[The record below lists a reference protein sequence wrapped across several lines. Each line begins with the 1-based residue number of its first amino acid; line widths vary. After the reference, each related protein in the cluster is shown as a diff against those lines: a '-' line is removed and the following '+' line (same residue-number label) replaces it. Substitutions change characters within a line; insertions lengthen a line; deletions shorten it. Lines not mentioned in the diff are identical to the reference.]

1 MVQVIE
7 RLLGVAI
14 PNTPVFAIALAI
26 HVLAGLTCV
35 VSGALAALSKKRPG
49 RHPKAGTVYYWGM
62 SVIFVTATVMAAI
75 RWSEDAYLFALAVV
89 AFSAAT
95 LGRQARRQRWRNWPY
110 FHIPAMSMSY
120 VTLLTAFYV
129 DNGPHL
135 PLYNRLPTIVFWV
148 VPSLIGVPLIV
159 RALRSRQAAALTA
172 QSRRQPRVALP

>member
-1 MVQVIE
+1 MVDLLQ
-7 RLLGVAI
+7 RALGVEI

-35 VSGALAALSKKRPG
+35 VSGALAATAKKRPG
-49 RHPKAGTVYYWGM
+49 RHPKAGTVYYRAM
-62 SVIFVTATVMAAI
+62 TVVFLTATVMATI
-75 RWSEDAYLFALAVV
+75 RWSQDAYLFFLAVV
-89 AFSAAT
+89 AFGSAT
-95 LGRQARRQRWRNWPY
+95 LGREARHRRWRNWPY
-110 FHIPAMSMSY
+110 VHIPGMAMSY

-159 RALRSRQAAALTA
+159 RALRSRQTYALTA
-172 QSRRQPRVALP
+172 LSRREPRVAAR